1 MQSEAAV
8 VDESTD
14 FDFLRLARALHVQ
27 EAMFGNPVE
36 EEVEVRSKRRQRAA
50 APSPAAYDMDV

>member
-1 MQSEAAV
+1 V